1 METPVSVFNVSHPN
15 SYVVVPH
22 STSYFFNLE
31 KLGAFSISEYV
42 FN

>member
-1 METPVSVFNVSHPN
+1 MGTPVSVFNVSHPN

-31 KLGAFSISEYV
+31 ELGAFSISEYV